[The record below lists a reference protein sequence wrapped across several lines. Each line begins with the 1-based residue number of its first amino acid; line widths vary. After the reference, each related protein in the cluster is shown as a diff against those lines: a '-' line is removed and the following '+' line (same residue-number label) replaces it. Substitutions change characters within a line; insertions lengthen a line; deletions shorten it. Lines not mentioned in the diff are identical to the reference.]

1 MENNKKYRYTK
12 QLIGMA
18 LRDGW
23 TQKQIAEAC
32 RTQQSIVSSW
42 KSGAA
47 QAKEIQL
54 TKLLEIYGPR
64 LRRKAFRIY
73 HHFIQEESGDFRA
86 HLIKVEGEVIF
97 SFPFRNKNFCT
108 QCHKESSDCSCRPKG
123 KKIIP
128 TRKLIV
134 HALGHGEFCLLMQAR
149 LLKDEFQT
157 QFPET
162 NIFVT
167 EVAGHFTVEK
177 LLEFCE
183 SLNPT
188 NDTDQDD
195 KLLQGAEYLMLQ
207 MLVRKSLL
215 EHGYP
220 LEGVEEH
227 VGY

>member
-47 QAKEIQL
+47 QAKENQL

-73 HHFIQEESGDFRA
+73 HSFKEESGDYRP

-97 SFPFRNKNFCT
+97 SFPFRNKSFCP
-108 QCHKESSDCSCRPKG
+108 QCHKESTSCSCRQRG
-123 KKIIP
+123 RKITS
-128 TRKLIV
+128 TRKLVV
-134 HALGHGEFCLLMQAR
+134 HALGRGEFCVLMQSR
-149 LLKDEFQT
+149 LLVDEFQT

-167 EVAGHFTVEK
+167 KVVGHFKVDE
-177 LLEFCE
+177 LLEYCE
-183 SLNPT
+183 SLERSEN
-188 NDTDQDD
+188 QD
-195 KLLQGAEYLMLQ
+195 KYQLLAAEYLMLQ

>member
-23 TQKQIAEAC
+23 TQKQIAETC

-47 QAKEIQL
+47 QAKESQL

-73 HHFIQEESGDFRA
+73 HDLIEEESGEFRA

-108 QCHKESSDCSCRPKG
+108 QCHAESTTCSCRPRG
-123 KKIIP
+123 KKIIA
-128 TRKLIV
+128 TRKLVV
-134 HALGHGEFCLLMQAR
+134 HALGSGEFCGLIQSR
-149 LLKDEFQT
+149 LLKDQFQT

-167 EVAGHFTVEK
+167 KVLGHFKVEE
-177 LLEFCE
+177 LLKFCE
-183 SLNPT
+183 FLEWS
-188 NDTDQDD
+188 DDQDD
-195 KLLQGAEYLMLQ
+195 SLLQKAEYLMLQ

-220 LEGVEEH
+220 VAGVEEH

>member
-23 TQKQIAEAC
+23 TQKQIAETC

-47 QAKEIQL
+47 QAKENQL

-73 HHFIQEESGDFRA
+73 HHFHKEDSGDFRA

-97 SFPFRNKNFCT
+97 SFPFRNKNFCN
-108 QCHKESSDCSCRPKG
+108 QCHKESTACPCRQKG
-123 KKIIP
+123 RKIIP
-128 TRKLIV
+128 TRKLVV
-134 HALGHGEFCLLMQAR
+134 HALGRGEFCVLIQAR

-167 EVAGHFTVEK
+167 EVAGHFNVEE
-177 LLEFCE
+177 LLKFCD

-188 NDTDQDD
+188 NKSDQDD
-195 KLLQGAEYLMLQ
+195 NLLQGAEYLMLQ

-220 LEGVEEH
+220 LAGVEEH